1 MIIQNL
7 HKKLKEKKVKNKDKK
22 LLLKTTL
29 FFIFFLSSF
38 LLNAQ
43 DNISHSLEV
52 EEKNSLLFQE
62 NFFKALS
69 HKAIFN
75 YQKAI
80 LFLEKCD
87 ELLPNNKATLFEL
100 SKNYYKLSKYNQ
112 ALEYVNSALK
122 IESDNLWLQ
131 EHKVAI
137 LRRMANFDDAI
148 LVQQKIA
155 DKYPKKKQYLVFLH
169 LQNNDI
175 LNSKK
180 IIKELKIAK
189 LLNSRLR
196 RIDEKLN
203 APKKQINKPKIEITN
218 TNLEASFKK
227 EKSFKF
233 LKPLLKKLALNN
245 DSNLLKYSE
254 QGLALFPAQP
264 YVYLMSGKAFNN
276 NKQHKKALESLQNG
290 IDFVIDNNEIE
301 AKFYIE
307 MAEAYKGL
315 KNIKKANLYKNKAAK
330 ILK

>member
-1 MIIQNL
+1 
-7 HKKLKEKKVKNKDKK
+7 
-22 LLLKTTL
+22 
-29 FFIFFLSSF
+29 
-38 LLNAQ
+38 
-43 DNISHSLEV
+43 
-52 EEKNSLLFQE
+52 
-62 NFFKALS
+62 
-69 HKAIFN
+69 
-75 YQKAI
+75 
-80 LFLEKCD
+80 
-87 ELLPNNKATLFEL
+87 
-100 SKNYYKLSKYNQ
+100 
-112 ALEYVNSALK
+112 
-122 IESDNLWLQ
+122 
-131 EHKVAI
+131 
-137 LRRMANFDDAI
+137 MANFDDAI

-155 DKYPKKKQYLVFLH
+155 DKHPKKKQYLVFLH
-169 LQNNDI
+169 LQNNDV
-175 LNSKK
+175 LNAKK

-203 APKKQINKPKIEITN
+203 APKKQINKPKVEITN

-264 YVYLMSGKAFNN
+264 YVYLMNGKALNN